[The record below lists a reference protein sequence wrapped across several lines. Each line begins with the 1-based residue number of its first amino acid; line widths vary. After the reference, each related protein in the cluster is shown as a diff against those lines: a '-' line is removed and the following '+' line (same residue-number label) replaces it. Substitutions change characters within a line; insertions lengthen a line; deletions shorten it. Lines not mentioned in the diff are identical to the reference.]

1 MAVANPPLRALL
13 ALGLGLAGAGLF
25 ALPDA
30 TARASFDSPYS
41 LEQTFHTAL
50 RYVRIDRGYKINE
63 KDPQAG
69 YVLFDYRDTTGRDTP
84 GSIEMIPSGG
94 SVKVV
99 VQLPKM
105 PRYHEQVLADGLSR
119 KLRDE
124 LGEPPPRPAPPGP
137 SADAGASDAQPD

>member
-13 ALGLGLAGAGLF
+13 ALCVGLSFAGLI

-30 TARASFDSPYS
+30 TARASFESPYS
-41 LEQTFHTAL
+41 LEQTYSTAL
-50 RYVRIDRGYKINE
+50 RYVRIDRNYKVTE
-63 KDPQAG
+63 KDPNAA
-69 YVLFDYRDTTGRDTP
+69 YVLFDYRDPQGAESQ
-84 GSIEMIPSGG
+84 GAIEMVPSAQTI
-94 SVKVV
+94 KVV

-105 PRYHEQVLADGLSR
+105 PRYHEQMLADGLAK

-124 LGEPPPRPAPPGP
+124 LGTPAPRPAP